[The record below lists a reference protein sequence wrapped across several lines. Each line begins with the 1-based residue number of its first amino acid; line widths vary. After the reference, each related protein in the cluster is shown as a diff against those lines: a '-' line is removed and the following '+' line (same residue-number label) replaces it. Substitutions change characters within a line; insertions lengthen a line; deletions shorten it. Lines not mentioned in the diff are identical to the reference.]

1 MYQIFSKSLAKPRFQ
16 NSCLLQ
22 YAHSTLLSVALVL
35 IGVFSR
41 YVERYDPAKNEWS
54 FVSSMNDT
62 RDGACVVADDNNIFA
77 ITGFA
82 GQSYL
87 STIDVYDPSKNVWT
101 TQGMHT
107 QGGKIN
113 FSVKIYE
120 QISFLKI

>member
-1 MYQIFSKSLAKPRFQ
+1 
-16 NSCLLQ
+16 
-22 YAHSTLLSVALVL
+22 
-35 IGVFSR
+35 
-41 YVERYDPAKNEWS
+41 
-54 FVSSMNDT
+54 MNNT

-82 GQSYL
+82 GKSYL
-87 STIDVYDPSKNVWT
+87 STIDVYDPSKNLWT

-120 QISFLKI
+120 QISFLKIWKEF